1 MKMKTERTSE
11 YSEMASELQGVQ
23 LDETPVFGCG
33 FYEPESEIIA
43 LPRFETNRITFP
55 EVIAEKD
62 DDAAMTV
69 HASDLWCQAPRVPPT
84 SPPPRNCVKDGD
96 QKSRGSGDPERSM
109 DNNRKS
115 RGSDVERKSRGS
127 EAARNI
133 QAPTGEQKPSGSD
146 GNRISSI
153 GPKEERQSHGSDK
166 KLESGQ
172 ALLSVPV
179 QPRRT
184 SGSGAGEFFTGSD
197 PDSDGDESEG
207 VSFLSAPETMPPK
220 KPCRDT
226 RNKMRF
232 KKFFRPL
239 RRSKSTGNT
248 KESSSAFSFF
258 HKQETDSVSCKP
270 MLSPASS
277 QIAIRYDLD
286 WCF

>member
-1 MKMKTERTSE
+1 MKMKTERTN
-11 YSEMASELQGVQ
+11 ELQGVQ

-33 FYEPESEIIA
+33 FYEPETEIIA
-43 LPRFETNRITFP
+43 LPQFETNRITFP

-62 DDAAMTV
+62 DDAMTV

-84 SPPPRNCVKDGD
+84 SPPTNCVKDGD
-96 QKSRGSGDPERSM
+96 QKSRGSSDPERSI

-115 RGSDVERKSRGS
+115 RGSDVERKFRGS
-127 EAARNI
+127 DAARNI
-133 QAPTGEQKPSGSD
+133 QATSDEQKSNGSD
-146 GNRISSI
+146 GNRTSSL

-166 KLESGQ
+166 KLESGH

-184 SGSGAGEFFTGSD
+184 SGSGAVEFFTGSD

-248 KESSSAFSFF
+248 KESTSTFSFF
-258 HKQETDSVSCKP
+258 HKHETDSVSCRP
-270 MLSPASS
+270 MFSPASS
-277 QIAIRYDLD
+277 QISIRHGLE
-286 WCF
+286 WVS